1 MTIQIFEQALE
12 AGARGRRLNRSQA
25 FALAETITPD
35 RTHAL
40 GHAALENRRQRYGD
54 KATYVF
60 NLQINPANICVA
72 GCTFCDYAAS
82 KNDAHAYVLGEEEI
96 LAKVE
101 ALKPTEAHI
110 VGGLNQVWP
119 YERNLALVQQLRQ
132 SFPGLHIKAYTAVE
146 IAYFAKTSRKTE
158 EQILVELKTAGVDA
172 LPGGGAE
179 IFSDRPAQAALEEQ
193 SGGRRNGS
201 VFISW
206 RMTWKC
212 QTNAT
217 MLFGFSETW
226 EERIEHLLRLRRAQD
241 ESPGFACFIP
251 LAFQPGEG
259 RFATHGPSSHGDTV
273 RAGHQPIDPGQY
285 PAPQIVLAHGGSGY
299 GRAAGLSWGAD
310 DMDGTIVEE
319 RIAHLAG
326 ASTPKGLARERMVET
341 IEMAGFIPCER
352 DGRFM
357 PVTKQP

>member
-179 IFSDRPAQAALEEQ
+179 IFSDRLHKLHWKNKVGPSEWIRIHKLAHDLE
-193 SGGRRNGS
+193 
-201 VFISW
+201 
-206 RMTWKC
+206 M

-259 RFATHGPSSHGDTV
+259 RFATHGPSPMEILS
-273 RAGHQPIDPGQY
+273 
-285 PAPQIVLAHGGSGY
+285 VLAISRLILDNIPHLKSYWPMVGLDTG
-299 GRAAGLSWGAD
+299 AAGLSWGAD